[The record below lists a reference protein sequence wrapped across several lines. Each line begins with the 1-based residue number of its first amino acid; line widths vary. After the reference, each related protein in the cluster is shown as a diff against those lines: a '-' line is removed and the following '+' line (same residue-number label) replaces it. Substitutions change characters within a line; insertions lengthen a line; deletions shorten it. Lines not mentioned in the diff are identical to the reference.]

1 MREVAPR
8 RVPAGRGTS
17 VAEAHEEAS
26 EDVTRIVVGA
36 VVVVVAALAGVQ
48 WFRSVPPPAYAP
60 SLATVRVAGQR
71 PALPWPQTGEAALA
85 VDGVGSIGSVGST
98 QALPIASITKVMTAY
113 VVLHDHPLAPGTS
126 GPDLTVSALDVFD
139 YDLSL
144 SQKQSVVAVTA
155 GEQVSERQALEAML
169 IPSGNNFA
177 RMLATWDA
185 GSVHAFVA
193 EMNADAK
200 ALGLRSTHFTG
211 PSGFSS
217 GSVSNA
223 TDLVKLGEA
232 AMRIPTFAHIVA
244 MPQVTLPV
252 AGLQYN
258 YDAALGHDGIVG
270 IKTGTN
276 ATSGGCFL
284 FEADPTV
291 GGRTV
296 HLVGAVLGQGG
307 VSPIT
312 TALDAG
318 EVLAKAA
325 AADLHRETVVTDGT
339 VVGHVTTAWHASV
352 AAVAGGSVRTV
363 GWPGLPVRVSEH
375 VALPAGTVRAGERIG
390 SLVVEAGGRTTT
402 VPVRAA
408 SDLAGPSVSWKLT
421 RL

>member
-1 MREVAPR
+1 MVAPR
-8 RVPAGRGTS
+8 LAPAGRGTS

-26 EDVTRIVVGA
+26 EDVTRVVVGA
-36 VVVVVAALAGVQ
+36 VVVVVAAVVGVQ
-48 WFRSVPPPAYAP
+48 WFRSVPSPTYAP

-85 VDGVGSIGSVGST
+85 VDGVGSFGSVGST

-113 VVLHDHPLAPGTS
+113 VVLHDHPLATGAS
-126 GPDLTVSALDVFD
+126 GPDLTVNAFDVYD
-139 YDLSL
+139 YRLSL
-144 SQKQSVVAVTA
+144 SQKQSVVAVKA

-169 IPSGNNFA
+169 VPSGNNFA
-177 RMLATWDA
+177 RMLAAWDA
-185 GSVHAFVA
+185 GSISAFVA
-193 EMNADAK
+193 KMNADAR
-200 ALGLRSTHFTG
+200 ALGLSSTHFAG

-223 TDLVKLGEA
+223 VDLVKLGEA
-232 AMRIPTFAHIVA
+232 AMRIPAFAHIVA

-252 AGLQYN
+252 AGLLYN
-258 YDAALGHDGIVG
+258 YDAVLGQDGIVG

-284 FEADPTV
+284 FAADPTV

-318 EVLAKAA
+318 RALAKAA
-325 AADLHRETVVTDGT
+325 SADLRQDTVVADGT
-339 VVGHVTTAWHASV
+339 VVGHVTTAWNSSV
-352 AAVAGGSVRTV
+352 AAVAGGTVRMV
-363 GWPGLPVRVSEH
+363 GWPGLPVHVVEH
-375 VALPAGTVRAGERIG
+375 VSVPSGPVRSGERIG
-390 SLVVEAGGRTTT
+390 SLVVEHGGTTT
-402 VPVRAA
+402 SVPVQAA
-408 SDLAGPSVSWKLT
+408 GDLAGPSVSWKLT

>member
-1 MREVAPR
+1 MVAPR
-8 RVPAGRGTS
+8 LAPAGRGTS

-26 EDVTRIVVGA
+26 EDVTRVVVGA
-36 VVVVVAALAGVQ
+36 VVVIVAAVVGVQ
-48 WFRSVPPPAYAP
+48 WFRSVPSPTYAP

-85 VDGVGSIGSVGST
+85 VDGVGSFGSVGST

-113 VVLHDHPLAPGTS
+113 VVLHDHPLATGAS
-126 GPDLTVSALDVFD
+126 GPDLTVNAFDVYD
-139 YDLSL
+139 YRLSL
-144 SQKQSVVAVTA
+144 SQKQSVVAVKA

-169 IPSGNNFA
+169 VPSGNNFA
-177 RMLATWDA
+177 RMLAAWDA
-185 GSVHAFVA
+185 GSISAFVA
-193 EMNADAK
+193 KMNADAR
-200 ALGLRSTHFTG
+200 ALGLSSTHFAG

-217 GSVSNA
+217 ASVSNA
-223 TDLVKLGEA
+223 ADLVKLGEA
-232 AMRIPTFAHIVA
+232 AMRIPAFAHIVA

-252 AGLQYN
+252 AGLLYN
-258 YDAALGHDGIVG
+258 YDAVLGQDGIVG

-284 FEADPTV
+284 FAADPTV

-318 EVLAKAA
+318 RALAKAA
-325 AADLHRETVVTDGT
+325 SADLRQDAVVADGT
-339 VVGHVTTAWHASV
+339 VVGHVTTAWNSSI
-352 AAVAGGSVRTV
+352 AAVAGGTVRMV
-363 GWPGLPVRVSEH
+363 GWPGLPVHVVEH
-375 VALPAGTVRAGERIG
+375 VSVPSGPVRSGERIG
-390 SLVVEAGGRTTT
+390 SLVVEHGGTTT
-402 VPVRAA
+402 SVPVQAA
-408 SDLAGPSVSWKLT
+408 GDLAGPSVSWKLT

>member
-1 MREVAPR
+1 MVAPR
-8 RVPAGRGTS
+8 LAPAGRGTS

-26 EDVTRIVVGA
+26 EDVTRVVVGA
-36 VVVVVAALAGVQ
+36 VVVIVAAVVGVQ
-48 WFRSVPPPAYAP
+48 WFRSVPSPTYAP

-85 VDGVGSIGSVGST
+85 VDGVGSFGSVGST

-113 VVLHDHPLAPGTS
+113 VVLHDHPLATGAS
-126 GPDLTVSALDVFD
+126 GPDLTVNAFDVYD
-139 YDLSL
+139 YRLSL
-144 SQKQSVVAVTA
+144 SQKQSVVAVKA

-169 IPSGNNFA
+169 VPSGNNFA
-177 RMLATWDA
+177 RMLAAWDA
-185 GSVHAFVA
+185 GSISAFVA
-193 EMNADAK
+193 KMNADAR
-200 ALGLRSTHFTG
+200 ALGLSSTHFAG

-217 GSVSNA
+217 ASVSNA
-223 TDLVKLGEA
+223 ADLVKLGEA
-232 AMRIPTFAHIVA
+232 AMRIPAFAHIVA

-252 AGLQYN
+252 AGLLYN
-258 YDAALGHDGIVG
+258 YDAVLGQDGIVG

-284 FEADPTV
+284 FAADPTV

-318 EVLAKAA
+318 RALAKAA
-325 AADLHRETVVTDGT
+325 SADLRQDTVVADGT
-339 VVGHVTTAWHASV
+339 VVGHVTTAWNSSV
-352 AAVAGGSVRTV
+352 AAVAGGTVRMV
-363 GWPGLPVRVSEH
+363 GWPGLPVHVVEH
-375 VALPAGTVRAGERIG
+375 VSVPSGPVRSGERIG
-390 SLVVEAGGRTTT
+390 SLVVEHGGTTT
-402 VPVRAA
+402 SVPVQAA
-408 SDLAGPSVSWKLT
+408 GDLAGPSVSWKLT

>member
-1 MREVAPR
+1 MVAPR
-8 RVPAGRGTS
+8 LAPAGRGTS

-26 EDVTRIVVGA
+26 EDVTRVVVGA
-36 VVVVVAALAGVQ
+36 VVVIVAAVVGVQ
-48 WFRSVPPPAYAP
+48 WFRSVPSPTYAP

-85 VDGVGSIGSVGST
+85 VDGVGSFGSVGST

-113 VVLHDHPLAPGTS
+113 VVLHDHPLATGAS
-126 GPDLTVSALDVFD
+126 GPDLTVNAFDVYD
-139 YDLSL
+139 YRLSL
-144 SQKQSVVAVTA
+144 SQKQSVVAVKA

-169 IPSGNNFA
+169 VPSGNNFA
-177 RMLATWDA
+177 RMLAAWDA
-185 GSVHAFVA
+185 GSISAFVA
-193 EMNADAK
+193 KMNADAR
-200 ALGLRSTHFTG
+200 ALGLSSTHFAG

-217 GSVSNA
+217 ASVSNA
-223 TDLVKLGEA
+223 ADLVKLGEA
-232 AMRIPTFAHIVA
+232 AMRIPAFAHIVA

-252 AGLQYN
+252 AGLLYN
-258 YDAALGHDGIVG
+258 YDSVLGQDGIIG

-284 FEADPTV
+284 FAADPTV

-318 EVLAKAA
+318 RALAKAA
-325 AADLHRETVVTDGT
+325 SADLRQDTVVADGT
-339 VVGHVTTAWHASV
+339 VVGHVTTAWNSSV
-352 AAVAGGSVRTV
+352 AAVAGGTVRMV
-363 GWPGLPVRVSEH
+363 GWPGLPVHVVEH
-375 VALPAGTVRAGERIG
+375 VSVPSGPVRSGERIG
-390 SLVVEAGGRTTT
+390 SLVVEHGGTTT
-402 VPVRAA
+402 SVPVQAA
-408 SDLAGPSVSWKLT
+408 GDLAGPSVSWKLT

>member
-1 MREVAPR
+1 MVAPR
-8 RVPAGRGTS
+8 LAPAGRGTS

-26 EDVTRIVVGA
+26 EDVTRVVVGA
-36 VVVVVAALAGVQ
+36 VVVIVAAVVGVQ
-48 WFRSVPPPAYAP
+48 WFRSVPSPTYAP

-85 VDGVGSIGSVGST
+85 VDGVGSFGSVGST

-113 VVLHDHPLAPGTS
+113 VVLHDHPLATGAS
-126 GPDLTVSALDVFD
+126 GPDLTVSALDVYD
-139 YDLSL
+139 YRLSL
-144 SQKQSVVAVTA
+144 SQKQSVVAVKA

-169 IPSGNNFA
+169 VPSGNNFA
-177 RMLATWDA
+177 RMLAAWDA
-185 GSVHAFVA
+185 GSISAFVA
-193 EMNADAK
+193 KMNADAR
-200 ALGLRSTHFTG
+200 ALGLSSTHFAG

-217 GSVSNA
+217 ASVSNA
-223 TDLVKLGEA
+223 ADLVKLGEA
-232 AMRIPTFAHIVA
+232 AMRIPAFAHIVA

-252 AGLQYN
+252 AGLLYN
-258 YDAALGHDGIVG
+258 YDAVLGQDGIVG

-284 FEADPTV
+284 FAADPTV

-318 EVLAKAA
+318 RALAKAA
-325 AADLHRETVVTDGT
+325 SADLRQDTVVADGT
-339 VVGHVTTAWHASV
+339 VVGHVTTAWNSSV
-352 AAVAGGSVRTV
+352 AAVAGGTVRMV
-363 GWPGLPVRVSEH
+363 GWPGLPVHVVEH
-375 VALPAGTVRAGERIG
+375 VSVPSGPVRSGERIG
-390 SLVVEAGGRTTT
+390 SLVVEHGGTTT
-402 VPVRAA
+402 SVPVQAA
-408 SDLAGPSVSWKLT
+408 GDLAGPSVSWKLT

>member
-1 MREVAPR
+1 MVAPR
-8 RVPAGRGTS
+8 LAPAGRGTS

-26 EDVTRIVVGA
+26 EDVTRVVVGA
-36 VVVVVAALAGVQ
+36 VVVVVAAVVGVQ
-48 WFRSVPPPAYAP
+48 WFRSVPSPTYAP

-85 VDGVGSIGSVGST
+85 VDGVGSFGSVGST

-113 VVLHDHPLAPGTS
+113 VVLHDHPLATGAS
-126 GPDLTVSALDVFD
+126 GPDLTVNAFDVYD
-139 YDLSL
+139 YRLSL
-144 SQKQSVVAVTA
+144 SQKQSVVAVKA

-169 IPSGNNFA
+169 VPSGNNFA
-177 RMLATWDA
+177 RMLAAWDA
-185 GSVHAFVA
+185 GSISAFVA
-193 EMNADAK
+193 KMNADAR
-200 ALGLRSTHFTG
+200 ALGLSSTHFAG

-217 GSVSNA
+217 ASVSNA
-223 TDLVKLGEA
+223 ADLVKLGEA
-232 AMRIPTFAHIVA
+232 AMRIPAFAHIVA

-252 AGLQYN
+252 AGLLYN
-258 YDAALGHDGIVG
+258 YDAVLGQDGIVG

-284 FEADPTV
+284 FAADPTV

-318 EVLAKAA
+318 RALAKAA
-325 AADLHRETVVTDGT
+325 SADLRQDTVVADGT
-339 VVGHVTTAWHASV
+339 VVGHVTTAWNSSV
-352 AAVAGGSVRTV
+352 AAVAGGTVRMV
-363 GWPGLPVRVSEH
+363 GWPGLPVHVVEH
-375 VALPAGTVRAGERIG
+375 VSVPSGPVRSGERIG
-390 SLVVEAGGRTTT
+390 SLVVEHGGTTT
-402 VPVRAA
+402 SVPVQAA
-408 SDLAGPSVSWKLT
+408 GDLAGPSVSWKLT